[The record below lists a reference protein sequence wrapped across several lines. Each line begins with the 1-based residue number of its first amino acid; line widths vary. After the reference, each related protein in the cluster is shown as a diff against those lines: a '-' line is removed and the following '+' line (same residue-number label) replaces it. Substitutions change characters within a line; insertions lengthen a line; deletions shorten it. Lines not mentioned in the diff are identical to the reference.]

1 MRKVQNGDTVKVHYH
16 GTLASGETFDSSEG
30 RAPLEFIVG
39 EGQVIAGFDNAMIDM
54 EVGQSKK
61 VEIPMLEA
69 YGEAHDEMILKFPK
83 ANFPA
88 DFVPEL
94 GMSLQMK
101 DQQGNP
107 VPVIVVGI
115 EEEVIVLDANHPLA
129 GRDLIFQIELVE
141 IDGGKIIMA

>member
-1 MRKVQNGDTVKVHYH
+1 
-16 GTLASGETFDSSEG
+16 
-30 RAPLEFIVG
+30 
-39 EGQVIAGFDNAMIDM
+39 
-54 EVGQSKK
+54 
-61 VEIPMLEA
+61 MLEA

-83 ANFPA
+83 VNFPA

-94 GMSLQMK
+94 GMSLQMQ

-141 IDGGKIIMA
+141 IAGGKIIMP